1 MTDFEV
7 VFNYGKAGDKMTGVS
22 KVYWVDVRTNEFLIA
37 DPWGHFKWISAN
49 RCTLREIWE
58 VDNGPLFPEE
68 IERGELT

>member
-7 VFNYGKAGDKMTGVS
+7 VFNYKQDGSGMTGIS

-37 DPWGHFKWISAN
+37 DPWGKFRWISAN
-49 RCTLREIWE
+49 RCTLRETWE

-68 IERGELT
+68 NAKEET